1 MIRCQSIAKTYGES
15 AQAEAVLAGV
25 NLHIRPGECS
35 LLMGPSGSGKTT
47 LLSIIGCLLP
57 PSSGEVV
64 LDAEPVDFADPAH
77 LVDRRRRSIGFV
89 FQHAQLLPF
98 LGARANIELVAQNA
112 GFSEAT
118 AVARAGA
125 LLARVGLDPMRD
137 KKPGQLSGGQRQ
149 RVAIA
154 RALVNQP
161 RIILADEPT
170 AALDWHNGQAVVEL
184 LVEVARETA
193 AALVVVT
200 HDHRLERWFDRTLE
214 MANGRLVASN

>member
-1 MIRCQSIAKTYGES
+1 MECGIFGHIERLAAAES
-15 AQAEAVLAGV
+15 DNRLHLA
-25 NLHIRPGECS
+25 
-35 LLMGPSGSGKTT
+35 T
-47 LLSIIGCLLP
+47 
-57 PSSGEVV
+57 
-64 LDAEPVDFADPAH
+64 DFADPAH